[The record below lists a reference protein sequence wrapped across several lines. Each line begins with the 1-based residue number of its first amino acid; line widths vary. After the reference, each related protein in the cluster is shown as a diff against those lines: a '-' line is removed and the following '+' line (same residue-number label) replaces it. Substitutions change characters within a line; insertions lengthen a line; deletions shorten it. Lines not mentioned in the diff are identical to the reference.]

1 MPSTAVTVFDS
12 AAPDATLVVG
22 PVPAEATQLI
32 VSVSEGWT
40 GRDAVLQR
48 YERQQG
54 KPWKPIGQ
62 PIQSTIGHAGLGWG
76 RGLHPPPKADE
87 PIKHEG
93 DGRSPA
99 GAFLIGR
106 SYGYDKA
113 PAGTTLP
120 YEQVTRNWRCVSDA
134 KSTHYNRVLDRQ
146 KITNDWRSAER
157 MRRRD
162 TLYEYVIEVDH
173 NHIVPAEV
181 SPTPGDGSCI
191 FLHVW
196 DQPGAPTIGCTAMP
210 LSAMR
215 TLLEWLR
222 PTASPVLVA
231 LPREHYEIL
240 RNDWGLPGLP
250 AASR

>member
-1 MPSTAVTVFDS
+1 M
-12 AAPDATLVVG
+12 
-22 PVPAEATQLI
+22 
-32 VSVSEGWT
+32 SEGWT
-40 GRDAVLQR
+40 GTNAVLQR
-48 YERQQG
+48 YERQQDT
-54 KPWKPIGQ
+54 PWKPVGD
-62 PIQSTIGHAGLGWG
+62 PITSTIGHAGLGWG
-76 RGLHPPPKADE
+76 RGLHPSPKAGE

-99 GAFLIGR
+99 GVFLIGH

-113 PAGTTLP
+113 PSGTSLP

-134 KSTHYNRVLDRQ
+134 NSTHYNRVLDRQ
-146 KITNDWRSAER
+146 KTTNDWRSAER

-162 TLYEYVIEVDH
+162 TLYEFVIEVDH
-173 NHIVPAEV
+173 NHIVPAET

-215 TLLEWLR
+215 TLLQWLR

-240 RNDWGLPGLP
+240 QIAWGLPPKFKVGIER
-250 AASR
+250 ADATH